1 MSNPLLGSLVDQ
13 FTSGTLNTTVWNQT
27 SSSGVSIVTPGR
39 VGIQAVATNTVLGAS
54 AYNITG
60 QAIYARIT
68 PALAGTGGKSVATAM
83 ALQVDA
89 NNLAQMVV
97 VPGSQFY
104 AQVKNAGTTSTTNLP
119 AYDPTQH
126 AWWRLRETS
135 GSIAFEASPD
145 GFAWTTLATI
155 AYTWSPTAV
164 TASFV
169 AVATDGTTGQTAYV
183 EHVNALPSS
192 GSMMPS
198 WPQVSFQVA
207 FNTGGTSSTVPY
219 WTDLTS
225 RLRGSWSAQQAGR
238 QYELDQMQSGQLT
251 VTLWNGDG
259 ALDPTN
265 TSSPYSP
272 NILPMRPCRLT
283 ATWPLA
289 TRNVLPQGLA
299 NGSSLNDAEMT
310 SGSLT
315 VATASP
321 APTGHATALAWTF
334 GAVGALGAAIGQG
347 TGSSFST
354 VDKDATQVTA
364 GSTYTLS
371 AFVSTAAG
379 GDSGFQATPRISWYN
394 SSGSRISS
402 SDGTAVTVPVQPSWA
417 QVSVTAAAP
426 SGAVWGRA
434 EMLNTNATTVTNTVY
449 ATAWQFEQASSVSP
463 WTPPSV
469 VYGLWQG
476 YVERWPQQWDYSGT
490 YGLIDLTCIDLLAGL
505 AQFTLSPSVE
515 AQLLSLAPSQFY
527 PLDEPQGSTSF
538 RDLTGKHASAKVAK
552 SSYGAGT
559 VTAGNSISGSGFVG
573 GSGPVVTLSNPTP
586 ANTTVSAGSFV
597 QLSGPLG
604 PPSSGGW
611 CRIICFRTTTVP
623 TGSNLMVLWQ
633 ANGTGSNQ
641 SEASLFINS
650 SQQVNAQATNASGSY
665 TISYVPSVSVCDGN
679 WHMAS
684 MLLSADGK
692 TLNINVDGVGYGSSS
707 TSDVHPTQCTDDAI
721 GMATTQR
728 TNVYSW
734 PFSGDIAYAAEFPT
748 DQIPSLSDIA
758 KGFSAGWAGESSA
771 ARAQRILNL
780 AGVSASLTTNDAT
793 TAMGGAAF
801 VGSDA
806 MSALQVVAQSE
817 AGTLYVDGSGV
828 LHLDGRLWRYLQTS
842 PSVTFGEQQQNGEI
856 PYLGDMAI
864 DYDPTHIYNDVS
876 VTNQAPQNTTAQPA
890 ARAQNTSSQQSYFPR
905 SLSRDIN
912 VQDQTAQQYQAS
924 YIASQYGQ
932 PMARVA
938 ALNVDGASNPA
949 LWSKILP
956 IKFGTRAQV
965 NRRPP
970 TGPGAQQVTLQQ
982 FVEHIT
988 WTGDDQGNLRL
999 SLQMTPSA
1007 PYNGWWVIAS
1017 LHSTLQAQATAG
1029 TNTITLGALTGASL
1043 NPANTVLPNGTKLVV
1058 GYGTSI
1064 AETVT
1069 VQSVAATSPGYT
1081 SVVVTLT
1088 ANLTSTHASGQTVCE
1103 PLPSGYQAPTAVASG
1118 FPGSLDAAATL
1129 SSTTPR
1135 IAY

>member
-13 FTSGTLNTTVWNQT
+13 FTSGTLNTTLWNQT
-27 SSSGVSIVTPGR
+27 SASGVSIVTPGR

-54 AYNITG
+54 AYNMTG

-169 AVATDGTTGQTAYV
+169 AVTSDGTTGQTAYV

-192 GSMMPS
+192 GSLMPS
-198 WPQVSFQVA
+198 WPQVQFQVA
-207 FNTGGTSSTVPY
+207 FNTGGANASTPY

-251 VTLWNGDG
+251 VTLQNKDG

-272 NILPMRPCRLT
+272 NVLPMRPCRLT
-283 ATWPLA
+283 ATWPP
-289 TRNVLPQGLA
+289 TRNLFPQGFA
-299 NGSSLNDAEMT
+299 NGTSIADAKAT
-310 SGSLT
+310 AGSISTTT
-315 VATASP
+315 VAA
-321 APTGHATALAWTF
+321 APTGHTTAIAWQIPS
-334 GAVGALGAAIGQG
+334 GNGANAAVGLGTTNGG
-347 TGSSFST
+347 FTTCDNG
-354 VDKDATQVTA
+354 ATPVTA
-364 GSTYTLS
+364 GTPWSLS
-371 AFVSTAAG
+371 LFASMASG
-379 GDSGFQATPRISWYN
+379 GDAGFQATPRISWYN
-394 SSGSRISS
+394 QSGSRIST
-402 SDGTAVTVPVQPSWA
+402 SDGTTVTVPVQPSWT
-417 QVSVTAAAP
+417 QVTATATAP
-426 SGAVWGRA
+426 SGAVWARA
-434 EMLNTNATTVTNTVY
+434 ELLNTNATTLADTVY
-449 ATAWQFEQASSVSP
+449 VTAWQFEQASAPTP
-463 WTPPSV
+463 WTPPGLA
-469 VYGLWQG
+469 YGLWQG
-476 YVERWPQQWDYSGT
+476 FVERWPQQWDYSGT
-490 YGLIDLTCIDLLAGL
+490 YGLIDLTCVDLLAGL
-505 AQFTLSPSVE
+505 AQFVLQDDVQ
-515 AQLLSLAPSQFY
+515 AQLLSLGPRQMY
-527 PLDEPQGSTSF
+527 PLDEPQGSTNF
-538 RDLTGKHASAKVAK
+538 RDLTGHRSPAKTAN
-552 SSYGAGT
+552 SPYGAGSL
-559 VTAGNSISGSGFVG
+559 TAGNSVTGTGFVG
-573 GSGPVVTLSNPTP
+573 AAGPVVTVSNPTP
-586 ANTTVSAGSFV
+586 STSVSSKGSYIN
-597 QLSGPLG
+597 LAAPYG
-604 PPSSGGW
+604 PPSTGGW
-611 CRIICFRTTTVP
+611 CRLICFRTTTVP
-623 TGSNLMVLWQ
+623 SSGNLMALWYAQ
-633 ANGTGSNQ
+633 SAAGNQSQVGLYLGSNQ
-641 SEASLFINS
+641 TAYAIAQNS
-650 SQQVNAQATNASGSY
+650 AGQNIITN
-665 TISYVPSVSVCDGN
+665 VPSVTVCDGN
-679 WHMAS
+679 WHMAA
-684 MLLSADGK
+684 MLLNSSG
-692 TLNINVDGVGYGSSS
+692 TVLNLNVDGVGYQAS
-707 TSDVHPTQCTDDAI
+707 TTFDVHPTNCTSDTL
-721 GMATTQR
+721 GMNCTVPSNSYTWA
-728 TNVYSW
+728 
-734 PFSGDIAYAAEFPT
+734 FSGDIAFACEYPT
-748 DQIPSLSDIA
+748 DQIPSLSDIS

-780 AGVSASLTTNDAT
+780 AGVSASLTSNDAT
-793 TAMGGAAF
+793 TAMGGASF

-806 MSALQVVAQSE
+806 MSALEVVAQSE
-817 AGTLYVDGSGV
+817 AGTVYVDGSGV
-828 LHLDGRLWRYLQTS
+828 LHLNGRLWRYLQTS

-856 PYLGDMAI
+856 PYLGDVAV
-864 DYDPTHIYNDVS
+864 DFDPTHIYNDVS
-876 VTNQAPQNTTAQPA
+876 VTNQVPPNSTAQPA

-905 SLSRDIN
+905 SLARDIN

-932 PMARVA
+932 PLARVA

-956 IKFGTRAQV
+956 ITFGTRAQV

-1007 PYNGWWVIAS
+1007 PYNGWWVVAS

-1029 TNTITLGALTGASL
+1029 TGTITLGALTGASL
-1043 NPANTVLPNGTKLVV
+1043 NPASAVLSPGTKIVV
-1058 GYGTSI
+1058 GYGTPS

-1088 ANLTSTHASGQTVCE
+1088 ANLASTHAAGQTVCE
-1103 PLPSGYQAPTAVASG
+1103 PLPSGYQAPTAVANS
-1118 FPGSLDAAATL
+1118 FPGSLDSAATL